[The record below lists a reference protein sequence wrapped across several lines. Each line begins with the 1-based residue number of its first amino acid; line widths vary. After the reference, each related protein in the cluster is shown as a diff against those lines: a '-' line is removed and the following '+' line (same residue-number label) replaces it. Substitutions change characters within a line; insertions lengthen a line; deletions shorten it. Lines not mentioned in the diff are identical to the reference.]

1 MDENAI
7 NNDEKIQ
14 TYKQYLKAITHLS
27 SVYLPIKY
35 EYDLIGKDQ
44 KQRAYLSEFSPDLQM
59 TLAALDRLSAYSV
72 EKDAANKT
80 AILANIQQMR
90 DAYQEALSA
99 YRAVAD
105 GLAQEYMLPQSFQ
118 PYTGY
123 IEEMVQ
129 LMHEALLTDVEDKT
143 WHAHDVANEEYTAKI
158 APAASDL
165 ILKLAGYAASMYEL
179 PDAVSRRLKELY
191 YLDDP
196 AYTRQKEMFLTYGGR
211 SFCYYPYYN
220 HKNIVHSSYQV
231 HPFMWNFIGRDLASN
246 AIRRTFYSVNVDE
259 LEDANIA

>member
-1 MDENAI
+1 
-7 NNDEKIQ
+7 
-14 TYKQYLKAITHLS
+14 
-27 SVYLPIKY
+27 
-35 EYDLIGKDQ
+35 
-44 KQRAYLSEFSPDLQM
+44 
-59 TLAALDRLSAYSV
+59 
-72 EKDAANKT
+72 
-80 AILANIQQMR
+80 MR

-105 GLAQEYMLPQSFQ
+105 SLAQEYMLPQSFQ

-123 IEEMVQ
+123 IEEMVR
-129 LMHEALLTDVEDKT
+129 LMYDALLTDVEDKT
-143 WHAHDVANEEYTAKI
+143 WHAHEVANEEYTAKI

-165 ILKLAGYAASMYEL
+165 ILKLAGYAMSMYEL

-220 HKNIVHSSYQV
+220 HKNVVHSSYQV

-246 AIRRTFYSVNVDE
+246 AIRRMFYSVNVDE